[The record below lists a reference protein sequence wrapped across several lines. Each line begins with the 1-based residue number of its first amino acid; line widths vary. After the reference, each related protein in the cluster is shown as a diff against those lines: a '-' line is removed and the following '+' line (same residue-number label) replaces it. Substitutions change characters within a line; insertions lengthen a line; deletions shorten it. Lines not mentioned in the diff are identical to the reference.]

1 MKKKNYI
8 LKAISILMTLVIFAL
23 TLLPSQEVKAYSG
36 RDKNGNL
43 SVTATGTIK
52 INLLVAAIDPTLTS
66 TDGKNYWN
74 GKTKIKASEYFGY
87 SLDESL
93 NFWID
98 NFEEISHN
106 TVDFN
111 VVDTVIID
119 EFPKYKSIDSLKNSS
134 FQKIFKKD
142 ESGHGLW
149 YDGVTS
155 NAYKKY
161 DTCGDLDY
169 DYYIDK
175 LDLVKR
181 KNNNEFD
188 MLFLIGI
195 DPLSPF
201 ETCMVGRDPLYINGG
216 TFERDCDNFIIVTPT
231 FSRKDGS
238 IENIGHMAEN
248 MLGYTYGR
256 IDYIP
261 NSIDGTNYKALNDW
275 QKFCLCQYLATPET
289 KVYGYGMVH
298 FSPNSIADYDWNNS
312 TNSVIY
318 YKDWK
323 NARDAHP
330 FTPATYMSMSSGYNY
345 DNDPC
350 ITHHRW
356 WFSNMPYQDGRDKD
370 GYYNNWWRYI
380 FTPSYVDYI
389 YQDDSYIPT
398 QGIVLNVGESTAVKF
413 GVMEQP
419 WYGFSTDTVASSAPV
434 EIEDKSVLSFSNG
447 KITGLKTGKTKI
459 TVKLDGKSVE
469 YTVYVGDKA
478 GQLANITAFV
488 KRMYWT
494 TLSRDPDEDGLNYW
508 VNNLYEGNLT
518 GAQTAKHFIL
528 SKEFKDKNL
537 TYNEF
542 LDVMYASF
550 FNRYGDEGGYDF
562 WLEQMY
568 NGATREYVVACF
580 VDSKEFTEICE
591 SYGIVRGNLDKT
603 TGTPTSSQGIVP
615 LKVDS
620 TNVDDGQ
627 LSGYVEK
634 LYTTIL
640 GRASEPAGCDYWKKA
655 IKEGNEMD
663 AAKAASQFFQSKEY
677 KDKNKSDEE
686 FLLDVYAMFF
696 GREPDPE
703 GYNYWLD
710 NLKNEKVSRVWLI
723 EAGFGKSD
731 EFKKILKGFGFVI
744 EEE

>member
-550 FNRYGDEGGYDF
+550 FNRYGDEGGYNF

-580 VDSKEFTEICE
+580 VDSEEFTGICE

-686 FLLDVYAMFF
+686 FLRDVYAMFF

-710 NLKNEKVSRVWLI
+710 NLKKEKVSRVWLI

-731 EFKKILKGFGFVI
+731 EFRGILQSFGFTI
-744 EEE
+744 LN

>member
-23 TLLPSQEVKAYSG
+23 TLLPSQEVIAYSG

-161 DTCGDLDY
+161 DTCGDLNY

-261 NSIDGTNYKALNDW
+261 NCIDGSNYAALNDW
-275 QKFCLCQYLATPET
+275 QKFCLCKFTATPDT

-298 FSPNSIADYDWNNS
+298 FSPNSTADYDWNNY
-312 TNSVIY
+312 TKVDY

-323 NARDAHP
+323 NGSNKQK
-330 FTPATYMSMSSGYNY
+330 FTADEYMNTNSVFYYEG
-345 DNDPC
+345 DPC
-350 ITHHRW
+350 ISHHRW
-356 WFSNMPYQDGRDKD
+356 WFYNMPYQDGRDKD

-389 YQDDSYIPT
+389 YQDDSYILT

-550 FNRYGDEGGYDF
+550 FNRYGDEGGYNF
-562 WLEQMY
+562 WLDQMY
-568 NGATREYVVACF
+568 NGATQEYVVACF
-580 VDSKEFTEICE
+580 VDSDEFTEICN
-591 SYGIVRGNLDKT
+591 SYGIVRGNLDK
-603 TGTPTSSQGIVP
+603 GKGAPTSTNGITP
-615 LKVDS
+615 MKVDS
-620 TNVDDGQ
+620 SKVNDAQ
-627 LSGYVEK
+627 LLGYVEK

-640 GRASEPAGCDYWKKA
+640 GRDSEPDGCEYWKQA
-655 IKEGNEMD
+655 IKEGNGMD
-663 AAKAASQFFQSKEY
+663 AGKAASCFFQSKEY
-677 KDKNKSDEE
+677 KDKNKTDEE
-686 FLLDVYAMFF
+686 FLVDVYMMFF
-696 GREPDPE
+696 GREPDQ
-703 GYNYWLD
+703 GGFDYWLD
-710 NLKNEKVSRVWLI
+710 NLKNERVSRVWLI
-723 EAGFGKSD
+723 EKGFGQSD
-731 EFKKILKGFGFVI
+731 EFKGILKSYGFVI
-744 EEE
+744 IN

>member
-23 TLLPSQEVKAYSG
+23 TLLPSQEVIAYSG

-161 DTCGDLDY
+161 DTCGDLNY

-261 NSIDGTNYKALNDW
+261 NCIDGSNYAALNDW
-275 QKFCLCQYLATPET
+275 QKFCLCKFTATPDT

-298 FSPNSIADYDWNNS
+298 FSPNSTADYDWNNY
-312 TNSVIY
+312 TKVDY

-323 NARDAHP
+323 NGSNKQK
-330 FTPATYMSMSSGYNY
+330 FTADEYMNTNSVFYYEG
-345 DNDPC
+345 DPC
-350 ITHHRW
+350 ISHHRW
-356 WFSNMPYQDGRDKD
+356 WFYNMPYQDGRDKD

-389 YQDDSYIPT
+389 YQDDSYILT

-528 SKEFKDKNL
+528 ADEFINKNL

-542 LDVMYASF
+542 LDVMYAAF
-550 FNRYGDEGGYDF
+550 FDRPKDDQGYYY
-562 WLEQMY
+562 WLDQLY
-568 NGATREYVVACF
+568 NGASKEYVVACF
-580 VDSKEFTEICE
+580 VDSKEFTGICE

-620 TNVDDGQ
+620 KNVDDGQ

-655 IKEGNEMD
+655 IKEGKEMD

-710 NLKNEKVSRVWLI
+710 NLKKEKVSRVWLI

-731 EFKKILKGFGFVI
+731 EFRGILQSFGFTI
-744 EEE
+744 LN

>member
-550 FNRYGDEGGYDF
+550 FNRYGDEGGYNF

-580 VDSKEFTEICE
+580 VDSEEFTGICE

-731 EFKKILKGFGFVI
+731 EFRGILQSFGFTI
-744 EEE
+744 LN